1 MKRKLGAHEM
11 NNLVRALVLS
21 VLVGSS
27 SLRADDPLN
36 PPIEEPTCAAY
47 VCGTCIAHDSPDTD
61 SGGGAHFTDPY
72 MGLSS
77 LDFRLSMGR
86 PLYPG
91 ALCPGRLCIRAE
103 APTMDLST
111 PKCLYASALPRILS
125 DEEIEMA
132 GGEKVR
138 TVHYAD
144 RDGMVTIFKNGI
156 PTGKNVARPLR
167 LVCPP
172 GGGYEIVTG
181 RFGESTAGPH
191 TDVFLESVSPTH
203 PVSYLS
209 KVRFEATERT
219 LADDGIEIILNPGD
233 GSIRQFRAPE
243 GLADVVTDVSGA
255 LFEIR
260 FFASSQI
267 GVKGADGLYQPS
279 GLPLRTF
286 TFADGG
292 IPPEGGS
299 PSGTPLAHLI
309 IRDTWDTQVR
319 ETFYD
324 YESNGG
330 GWSLLQKSDSGNKL
344 SKVYTDDNGVGSTYN
359 KFWEVGI
366 AQDIRKTKEVR
377 QRFGWGVETVQRVE
391 DFDGLAR
398 TTATTWYSDDPSQ
411 KSYGRVKSV
420 QRPDGSW
427 VQYTYD
433 AEGRVA
439 TEMRSWL
446 DEPPTT
452 EPSKCQ
458 VISYGY
464 VANTEHD
471 TVGEMDRRPRQV
483 IVANCGVEVKRTYH
497 SYEKLD
503 GVLVA
508 TKVECTVPAAAYNAE
523 SNLRTVTTYTSA
535 SGEPSWQAG
544 QIASKAYPDG
554 RKETYAYDRGTLDAA
569 GVFSADALGDAHR
582 TIVTHASALAPDD
595 RTRQQQ
601 KVTITDERGLQR
613 VEETRLW
620 NAGEFVQVAS
630 TLHDY
635 DLFGRRVASH
645 HNDNT
650 TETYSYDGPRRV
662 SETSRAGIVEQ
673 YAYDDLDRE
682 IARTRKG
689 MGEGFYPA
697 QVDLKTSRTLDV
709 MGNVLTETLTGGA
722 LSLVTTY
729 QYDGLGRRTAK
740 VDPAG
745 ITTLYTYAADGRSS
759 TVDWPGDA
767 VEITERYVDGRVKS
781 VTGVGVV
788 ARAYEYGVNAD
799 GTQWMEVFTGPGS
812 DGQKSPMWE
821 KTTTDLLGRTVRVER
836 PGPGGVGVAATEY
849 FYNARGQLEKTT
861 SPGQAPT
868 LIVYDAWGEAGMSG
882 LDMDSNNYL
891 DPSLMDRVVSN
902 DWGYVLVGTEW
913 WKESRSIAFPFDNND
928 QAVITRVTRVAVGGP
943 GCACDGAKTESVD
956 IHGNV
961 TKLQRYYQAG
971 FKREIQEV
979 LYPDSATPE
988 EVVSVNGLVQ
998 YQKSRTG
1005 VQVDFKYD
1013 DLGRQIEQS
1022 STSDGGARC
1031 VKTVTHYNDKGQVD
1045 WTSDAAGNKTWFTY
1059 DAVTG
1064 RRTEVKDALNQVTVT
1079 QYDARGSVTHVSGA
1093 TYPVSY
1099 GYDDWGR
1106 MTSMK
1111 TYRQEGEAGDTTT
1124 WTYDLATGLLV
1135 GKTYADG
1142 KGPTYA
1148 YYPDGKLMTRTWAR
1162 TAGGNPLTT
1171 TYSYNLAGELLG
1183 IDYSD
1188 PTPDVVYTRDR
1199 LGRPVT
1205 IADGSG
1211 TRTISYDEDTLA
1223 LLAETQPAGGV
1234 TLTRTYDAKG
1244 RSAGFFLGA
1253 EANPDYEVA
1262 YGYDAGNG
1270 RFASVTNG
1278 RGANAKVFQYGYLPG
1293 SDLIETVTHPNGVV
1307 ATKAYETQ
1315 RDLVDYV
1322 ENKHGE
1328 TVISKYDYVNDVL
1341 GRRTDR
1347 TDSGTVFGANP
1358 VPNDFDYDVRSQVMG
1373 ATMGADQYGYAY
1385 DPIGNRTSYTK
1396 NQAATTYTANQLNQY
1411 TAISGQPDPT
1421 YDDDGNMLAL
1431 RSLGEG
1437 GLNQGDW
1444 TCQWDAENRLIEAV
1458 QTPVQ
1463 TDSKKLTFSY
1473 DYMSRRYSKKVYVYT
1488 AASQYELQSSIAFVY
1503 DGWNMIR
1510 ELDAMNGNAAIR
1522 SHVWG
1527 LDLSQTLQG
1536 AGGVGGLLGTLTSDS
1551 SLLTAC
1557 YDANGNIGEYVAS
1570 DGTVA
1575 AHYEYDPF
1583 GNTTASSGA
1592 SAGELPHRFSSKY
1605 LDGETGLYY
1614 YGYRYFSPQLGRWLV
1629 KDRVGI
1635 RGGPNSL
1642 AFAGN
1647 CPLSSWDLLGLAGMA
1662 IEPPGRPDPW
1672 EVLMQLIWDITHG
1685 PPRIEE
1691 ERTLLSTSNEN
1702 GEPRNPNDTSQQG
1715 RSCSEATSGD
1725 EDFEYLCSTWGG
1737 APGAIPEF
1745 SDMSRNWIDSRTL
1758 QLMHIEERAEIKTCQ
1773 RESCTC
1779 RCTVDSL
1786 SISREG
1792 SAGWKW
1798 DCVPEGTVTYRRTT
1812 VYRVTTTVRTNGVYE
1827 RKINVPEWL
1836 PWSPVP
1842 PI

>member
-1 MKRKLGAHEM
+1 M
-11 NNLVRALVLS
+11 
-21 VLVGSS
+21 
-27 SLRADDPLN
+27 
-36 PPIEEPTCAAY
+36 
-47 VCGTCIAHDSPDTD
+47 
-61 SGGGAHFTDPY
+61 
-72 MGLSS
+72 
-77 LDFRLSMGR
+77 
-86 PLYPG
+86 
-91 ALCPGRLCIRAE
+91 
-103 APTMDLST
+103 
-111 PKCLYASALPRILS
+111 
-125 DEEIEMA
+125 
-132 GGEKVR
+132 
-138 TVHYAD
+138 
-144 RDGMVTIFKNGI
+144 
-156 PTGKNVARPLR
+156 
-167 LVCPP
+167 
-172 GGGYEIVTG
+172 
-181 RFGESTAGPH
+181 
-191 TDVFLESVSPTH
+191 
-203 PVSYLS
+203 
-209 KVRFEATERT
+209 
-219 LADDGIEIILNPGD
+219 
-233 GSIRQFRAPE
+233 
-243 GLADVVTDVSGA
+243 
-255 LFEIR
+255 
-260 FFASSQI
+260 
-267 GVKGADGLYQPS
+267 
-279 GLPLRTF
+279 
-286 TFADGG
+286 
-292 IPPEGGS
+292 
-299 PSGTPLAHLI
+299 
-309 IRDTWDTQVR
+309 
-319 ETFYD
+319 
-324 YESNGG
+324 
-330 GWSLLQKSDSGNKL
+330 
-344 SKVYTDDNGVGSTYN
+344 
-359 KFWEVGI
+359 GI

-569 GVFSADALGDAHR
+569 GVFVASPSGNAHR
-582 TIVTHASALAPDD
+582 TLVTYASTLAPDD

-601 KVTITDERGLQR
+601 KVTIADERGLQR

-620 NAGEFVQVAS
+620 SGGEFVKVAS

-861 SPGQAPT
+861 SPDQAPT
-868 LIVYDAWGEAGMSG
+868 LIVYDAWGEAGLSG
-882 LDMDSNNYL
+882 LDMNGIG
-891 DPSLMDRVVSN
+891 SLEPFSTDRIVSN
-902 DWGYVLVGTEW
+902 DWEYVNRNNEW
-913 WKESRSIAFPFDNND
+913 WKESRSRVLPNTGDD
-928 QAVITRVTRVAVGGP
+928 YMVITRVTRVAVGGP

-956 IHGNV
+956 VHGNV
-961 TKLQRYYQAG
+961 TKSQRFYEPG
-971 FKREIQEV
+971 LKRETQETQ
-979 LYPDSATPE
+979 YPDSATLE
-988 EVVSVNGLVQ
+988 KVVTVNGLVQ
-998 YQKSRTG
+998 YQESRTG
-1005 VQVDFKYD
+1005 VRVDFKYD

-1162 TAGGNPLTT
+1162 TVGGNPLTT
-1171 TYSYNLAGELLG
+1171 TYTYNLAGELLG

-1188 PTPDVVYTRDR
+1188 ATPDVVYTRDR

-1211 TRTISYDEDTLA
+1211 TRTMTYDEDTLA
-1223 LLAETQPAGGV
+1223 LLTETQPAGGV

-1244 RSAGFFLGA
+1244 RSAGFFLGP

-1262 YGYDAGNG
+1262 YGYDTGNG

-1278 RGANAKVFQYGYLPG
+1278 RGANAKVFQYDYMPG
-1293 SDLIETVTHPNGVV
+1293 SDLIKTVTHPNGVIAAKV
-1307 ATKAYETQ
+1307 YETQ

-1347 TDSGTVFGANP
+1347 TDSGTAFGANP
-1358 VPNDFDYDVRSQVMG
+1358 VANDFDYDIRSQVIG

-1385 DPIGNRTSYTK
+1385 DPIGNRLTSTK
-1396 NQAATTYTANQLNQY
+1396 NQATTTYTANNLNQY
-1411 TAISGQPDPT
+1411 TAISGQPAPT
-1421 YDDDGNMLAL
+1421 YDDDGNMT
-1431 RSLGEG
+1431 S
-1437 GLNQGDW
+1437 QGDW
-1444 TCQWDAENRLIEAV
+1444 TYQWDAENRLIEAV
-1458 QTPVQ
+1458 QTPVV
-1463 TDSKKLTFSY
+1463 TGAKKLTFGY
-1473 DYMSRRYSKKVYVYT
+1473 DHMSRRYSKKVYAYT
-1488 AASQYELQSSIAFVY
+1488 AVSQYELQSSIVFVY
-1503 DGWNMIR
+1503 NGWNMIR
-1510 ELDAMNGNAAIR
+1510 ELDAMNGNAVIR

-1527 LDLSQTLQG
+1527 LDLSGTLQG

-1575 AHYEYDPF
+1575 AHYEYDAF

-1592 SAGELPHRFSSKY
+1592 SAGVFPHRFSSKY
-1605 LDGETGLYY
+1605 VDGETGLYY
-1614 YGYRYFSPQLGRWLV
+1614 YGYRYLSPAMGRWMGRDPLGEWGGFNLQLLV
-1629 KDRVGI
+1629 RNAPINHFDEMGLRHGNPI
-1635 RGGPNSL
+1635 TGPGGPV
-1642 AFAGN
+1642 G
-1647 CPLSSWDLLGLAGMA
+1647 PA
-1662 IEPPGRPDPW
+1662 IPAYPPPALPA
-1672 EVLMQLIWDITHG
+1672 V
-1685 PPRIEE
+1685 P
-1691 ERTLLSTSNEN
+1691 
-1702 GEPRNPNDTSQQG
+1702 
-1715 RSCSEATSGD
+1715 
-1725 EDFEYLCSTWGG
+1725 G
-1737 APGAIPEF
+1737 APFPGILPPSHSPPPPSGVQCSVSSSASVCKCPNGSVWGKRQKAGYVKTPNGCSNPGFPPPLRDNPTGIWGCSFKTACDHHDCCYGECNSVKTDCDMAFYARMVATCTRCSKGVPYVFMLCHQWAAIYASFVAGAGQGPY
-1745 SDMSRNWIDSRTL
+1745 SDNQDL
-1758 QLMHIEERAEIKTCQ
+1758 
-1773 RESCTC
+1773 SC
-1779 RCTVDSL
+1779 
-1786 SISREG
+1786 E
-1792 SAGWKW
+1792 
-1798 DCVPEGTVTYRRTT
+1798 DCCCPTPAPYSG
-1812 VYRVTTTVRTNGVYE
+1812 G
-1827 RKINVPEWL
+1827 
-1836 PWSPVP
+1836 PVNAP
-1842 PI
+1842 PVGMY